1 MAPTHSGLSPGG
13 KAGVGVGVAIGVI
26 LIGIAVF
33 LWLRERKRR
42 RSVEERLRIVEI
54 EKANASQEGYYVSKG
69 LYEMEGD
76 RPHAE
81 ELRGCMRT
89 PELGAAEMTK
99 SSSVTHVGPV
109 SPSDDDRDSSFSTR
123 SHSWPISPESPSRQE
138 SRGLGEIADNNTTK
152 PAAT

>member
-1 MAPTHSGLSPGG
+1 M
-13 KAGVGVGVAIGVI
+13 GVGVALGVI

-42 RSVEERLRIVEI
+42 RSVEEQLRIVEI
-54 EKANASQEGYYVSKG
+54 EKSNASEEGYYLSKG

-89 PELGAAEMTK
+89 PELGAAEMAK
-99 SSSVTHVGPV
+99 SGSVTHVGPV
-109 SPSDDDRDSSFSTR
+109 SPSDDNRDSSFSTR
-123 SHSWPISPESPSRQE
+123 IHSWPISPESPSRQE
-138 SRGLGEIADNNTTK
+138 SRGLDEITDNNTAK
-152 PAAT
+152 PAAS